1 MLDALRA
8 KYEAQYKEAE
18 VTLKVYANNPVAI
31 GEHPQHIE
39 EMDKLVSAMAM
50 HKTILISSTRFMT
63 INKCWLTNHKKCDIF
78 T

>member
-1 MLDALRA
+1 MACIGHQMLDALRA

-39 EMDKLVSAMAM
+39 EMDKLVTSMTEARD
-50 HKTILISSTRFMT
+50 KLQTILE
-63 INKCWLTNHKKCDIF
+63 LTNG
-78 T
+78 TGLLTE